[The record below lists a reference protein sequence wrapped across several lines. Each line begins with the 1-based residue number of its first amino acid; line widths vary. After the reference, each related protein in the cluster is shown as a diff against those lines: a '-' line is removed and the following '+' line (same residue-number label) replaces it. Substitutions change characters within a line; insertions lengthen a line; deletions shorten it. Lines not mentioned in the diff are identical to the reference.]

1 MSIVK
6 TVSKTI
12 KMAVSKNP
20 DFSFEKGVY
29 MLNLLINYIENTPQ
43 KMISYADYIQ
53 QALYHSEYGY
63 YMKDAEKIGPGGDF
77 ITTSNV
83 SDIYGRTISKWFH
96 QMAGKYKLPFHVC
109 EIGGGNG
116 RFAKAFLDEWNLNA
130 DERIHYYIFETSP
143 YHRKL
148 QKEQIVF
155 SELIRQIDSWNEI
168 APFCGLIFSNEL
180 FDALPVHVVEKV
192 NDQLHEIMVT
202 IKDGKLA
209 ETAVPLTNRDISL
222 FLEESGLSLSNGQRI
237 EIPLQMEQMI
247 KSISAVLDKGF
258 VLTADYGYT
267 DEEWQEPMRRDGSLR
282 GYYRHSLI
290 NNVLEHPGEMDIT
303 SHIHFDSLI
312 RLGEK
317 EGLNFH
323 FMMRQD
329 EFLLSAGILQE
340 LENHYDPN
348 PFSPVS
354 KRNRAIRSLITP
366 SGMSAAFHLILQGK
380 KIGGK

>member
-1 MSIVK
+1 
-6 TVSKTI
+6 
-12 KMAVSKNP
+12 
-20 DFSFEKGVY
+20 

-155 SELIRQIDSWNEI
+155 SEHIRQIDSWNEI

>member
-1 MSIVK
+1 
-6 TVSKTI
+6 
-12 KMAVSKNP
+12 
-20 DFSFEKGVY
+20 
-29 MLNLLINYIENTPQ
+29 MLNFIINYIENTPQ

-63 YMKDAEKIGPGGDF
+63 YIKDAEKIGPGGDF

-96 QMAGKYKLPFHVC
+96 QMAGKYKLPFQVC

-130 DERIHYYIFETSP
+130 DEKIHYYIFETSP

-148 QKEQIVF
+148 QQEQIVF
-155 SELIRQIDSWNEI
+155 SEHIRQIDSWNEI
-168 APFCGLIFSNEL
+168 APFCGMIFSNEL
-180 FDALPVHVVEKV
+180 FDALPVHVVEKA
-192 NDQLHEIMVT
+192 NDQLHEIMVAV
-202 IKDGKLA
+202 KDGKLT
-209 ETAVPLTNRDISL
+209 EQAVPLANRDISL
-222 FLEESGLSLSNGQRI
+222 YLEESGLSLSNGQRI

-247 KSISAVLDKGF
+247 KSISAALDKGF

-312 RLGEK
+312 RMGEK
-317 EGLNFH
+317 EGLDFH
-323 FMMRQD
+323 FKMRQD

-340 LENHYDPN
+340 LEDHYDPN
-348 PFSPVS
+348 PFSAVS
-354 KRNRAIRSLITP
+354 KRNRAIRSLIMP
-366 SGMSAAFHLILQGK
+366 SGMSAAFHLVLQAK
-380 KIGGK
+380 KIAQK

>member
-1 MSIVK
+1 
-6 TVSKTI
+6 
-12 KMAVSKNP
+12 
-20 DFSFEKGVY
+20 

-63 YMKDAEKIGPGGDF
+63 YMKDDEKIGPGGDF

-96 QMAGKYKLPFHVC
+96 QLAGKNKLPFQVC

-116 RFAKAFLDEWNLNA
+116 RFAKAFLDEWNLNS
-130 DERIHYYIFETSP
+130 DEEIHYYIFETSP

-148 QKEQIVF
+148 QQDQIIF
-155 SELIRQIDSWNEI
+155 SEHIRQIDSWNEI
-168 APFCGLIFSNEL
+168 SPFCGLIFSNEL
-180 FDALPVHVVEKV
+180 FDALPVHVVEKT
-192 NDQLHEIMVT
+192 NDQLTEIMVT
-202 IKDGKLA
+202 VKDGKLA
-209 ETAVPLTNRDISL
+209 EQAVPLANRDISL
-222 FLEESGLSLSNGQRI
+222 YLEESGLSLSEGQRI

-247 KSISAVLDKGF
+247 KSISAALNKGF

-267 DEEWQEPMRRDGSLR
+267 DEEWQEPIRRDGSLR
-282 GYYRHSLI
+282 GYYKHSLI
-290 NNVLEHPGEMDIT
+290 PNVLEHPGEMDIT

>member
-6 TVSKTI
+6 KVSKTI
-12 KMAVSKNP
+12 KMAVSRDL
-20 DFSFEKGVY
+20 DFLFEKGVY
-29 MLNLLINYIENTPQ
+29 MLNLIINYIENTPQ

-96 QMAGKYKLPFHVC
+96 QMAGKYKLPFQVC

-116 RFAKAFLDEWNLNA
+116 RFAKAFLDEWNLIA
-130 DERIHYYIFETSP
+130 DEEIHYYILETSP

-148 QKEQIVF
+148 QQEQIVF
-155 SELIRQIDSWNEI
+155 SEHIRQIDSWNEI
-168 APFCGLIFSNEL
+168 TPFCGLIFSNEL

-202 IKDGKLA
+202 VKDGKLA
-209 ETAVPLTNRDISL
+209 EKAVPLTNKDVSL
-222 FLEESGLSLSNGQRI
+222 FLEESGLSLSDGQRI

-247 KSISAVLDKGF
+247 KSLSAALDKGF

-282 GYYRHSLI
+282 GYYKHSLI
-290 NNVLEHPGEMDIT
+290 KNVLEHPGEMDIT

-312 RLGEK
+312 RMGEK
-317 EGLNFH
+317 EGLDCH
-323 FMMRQD
+323 FKMRQD

-340 LENHYDPN
+340 LEDHYDPN

-354 KRNRAIRSLITP
+354 KRNRAIRSLIMP
-366 SGMSAAFHLILQGK
+366 SGMSAAFHLVLQAK
-380 KIGGK
+380 KIGQK

>member
-12 KMAVSKNP
+12 KMAVSKNL

-29 MLNLLINYIENTPQ
+29 MLNFIINYIENTPQ

-63 YMKDAEKIGPGGDF
+63 YIKDAEKIGPGGDF

-96 QMAGKYKLPFHVC
+96 QMAGKYKLPFQVC

-130 DERIHYYIFETSP
+130 DEKIHYYIFETSP

-148 QKEQIVF
+148 QQEQIVF
-155 SELIRQIDSWNEI
+155 SEHIRQIDSWNEI
-168 APFCGLIFSNEL
+168 APFCGMIFSNEL
-180 FDALPVHVVEKV
+180 FDALPVHVVEKA
-192 NDQLHEIMVT
+192 NDQLHEIMVAV
-202 IKDGKLA
+202 KDGKLT
-209 ETAVPLTNRDISL
+209 EQAVPLANRDISL
-222 FLEESGLSLSNGQRI
+222 YLEESGLSLSNGQRI

-247 KSISAVLDKGF
+247 KSISAALDKGF

-312 RLGEK
+312 RMGEK
-317 EGLNFH
+317 EGLDFH
-323 FMMRQD
+323 FKMRQD

-340 LENHYDPN
+340 LEDHYDPN
-348 PFSPVS
+348 PFSAVS
-354 KRNRAIRSLITP
+354 KRNRAIRSLIMP
-366 SGMSAAFHLILQGK
+366 SGMSAAFHLVLQAK
-380 KIGGK
+380 KIAQK

>member
-155 SELIRQIDSWNEI
+155 SEHIRQIDSWNEI

-180 FDALPVHVVEKV
+180 FDALPVHVVENV

>member
-12 KMAVSKNP
+12 KNAVSRDP

-29 MLNLLINYIENTPQ
+29 MLNLIINYIENTPQ

-63 YMKDAEKIGPGGDF
+63 YMKEAEKIGPGGDF

-96 QMAGKYKLPFHVC
+96 QMAGKYKLPFQVC

-116 RFAKAFLDEWNLNA
+116 RFAKAFLDEWNLIA
-130 DERIHYYIFETSP
+130 DEEIHYYILETSP

-148 QKEQIVF
+148 QQEQIVF
-155 SELIRQIDSWNEI
+155 SEQIRQIDSWNEI
-168 APFCGLIFSNEL
+168 SPFCGLIFSNEL
-180 FDALPVHVVEKV
+180 FDALPVHVVEKAH
-192 NDQLHEIMVT
+192 DQLNEIMVT
-202 IKDGKLA
+202 AKDGKLA
-209 ETAVPLTNRDISL
+209 EQAVPLSNRDISL
-222 FLEESGLSLSNGQRI
+222 YLEESGLSLSNGQRI

-247 KSISAVLDKGF
+247 KSMSDALDKGF

-267 DEEWQEPMRRDGSLR
+267 DEEWQEPIRRDGSLR
-282 GYYRHSLI
+282 GYYKHSLI
-290 NNVLEHPGEMDIT
+290 PNVLEHPGEMDIT
-303 SHIHFDSLI
+303 SHVHFDSLI

-317 EGLNFH
+317 EGLDFH

-340 LENHYDPN
+340 LEDHYDPN

-366 SGMSAAFHLILQGK
+366 SGMSAAFHLVLQGK
-380 KIGGK
+380 KIGEK